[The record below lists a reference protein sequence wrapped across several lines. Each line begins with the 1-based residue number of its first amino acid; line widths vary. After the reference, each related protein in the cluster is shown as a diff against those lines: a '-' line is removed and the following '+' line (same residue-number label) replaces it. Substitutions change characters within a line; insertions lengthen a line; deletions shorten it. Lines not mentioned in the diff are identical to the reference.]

1 MTNRLRLTLCCG
13 DYDITRA
20 LVDGQVRPDGIDL
33 ITLTMPSPERH
44 WRMINYGEFD
54 MCEFSMC
61 QYLVSKANGA
71 PMAAIPVFP
80 HRRFRHSY
88 IFINA
93 NADIRHPQDLE
104 GKRVG
109 LRTLQNTAGLWI
121 RGMLQHYYDVDIRKI
136 QWVRQN
142 REPVA
147 APWAPA
153 LKPQQVPAGDTID
166 EMLVRGD
173 LAAAIYPDILPSFA
187 RGDKA
192 VKQLFDDPMTEE
204 LAYFQATGFF
214 PIMHTVVIRQAIV
227 DEYPWVARSLWKAFQ
242 KAKRICYQ
250 RMEDPRKT
258 ALAMA
263 LHHWQAQKRIMGPDP
278 WIYGIEGNRE
288 NLKAM
293 IGYAHEQGLIPQ
305 AFELAEL
312 FIESAAAQSPKY
324 LVKMD

>member
-44 WRMINYGEFD
+44 WRMINYREFD
-54 MCEFSMC
+54 VCEFSMC
-61 QYLVSKANGA
+61 QYLVSKSTGA
-71 PMAAIPVFP
+71 PLVAIPVFP

-88 IFINA
+88 IFINS
-93 NADIRHPQDLE
+93 NAGIHHPKDLE
-104 GKRVG
+104 GKRMG

-121 RGMLQHYYDVDIRKI
+121 RGMLQHYYQVDIHKI
-136 QWVRQN
+136 HWVRQN

-147 APWAPA
+147 TNWTPSIEPE
-153 LKPQQVPAGDTID
+153 QVPAGDSID

-173 LAAAIYPDILPSFA
+173 LAAAIYPDILPSFS

-192 VKQLFDDPMTEE
+192 VKQLFDNPMAEE
-204 LAYFQATGFF
+204 IKYFQNSGFF

-227 DEYPWVARSLWKAFQ
+227 DEYPWVARSLWKAFE
-242 KAKRICYQ
+242 KAKQICYQ

-258 ALAMA
+258 ALAMT
-263 LHHWQAQKRIMGPDP
+263 LHHWEAQKRLMGPDP
-278 WIYGIEGNRE
+278 WVYGLEDNRA
-288 NLKAM
+288 NLNAM
-293 IGYAHEQGLIPQ
+293 IGYAHEQGLIPKPS
-305 AFELAEL
+305 ELSGL

>member
-20 LVDGQVRPDGIDL
+20 LVDGKVMPDGIDL

-44 WRMINYGEFD
+44 WRMINYREFD
-54 MCEFSMC
+54 VCEFSMC
-61 QYLVSKANGA
+61 QYLVSKSNRA
-71 PMAAIPVFP
+71 PMTAIPVFP

-88 IFINA
+88 IFVNS
-93 NADIRHPQDLE
+93 NTGIRNPKDLE

-121 RGMLQHYYDVDIRKI
+121 RGMLQHYYQADIHKI
-136 QWVRQN
+136 QWITQN

-147 APWAPA
+147 AA
-153 LKPQQVPAGDTID
+153 LASSFEPEQVPPGDSID

-173 LAAAIYPDILPSFA
+173 LAAAIYPDILPSFS

-192 VKQLFDDPMTEE
+192 VKRLFDNPMAEE
-204 LAYFQATGFF
+204 LRYFQDTGFF
-214 PIMHTVVIRQAIV
+214 PIMHTVVIKQSVV
-227 DEYPWVARSLWKAFQ
+227 DNYPWVARSLQKAFQ
-242 KAKRICYQ
+242 KAKEICYQ

-258 ALAMA
+258 ALAMV
-263 LHHWQAQKRIMGPDP
+263 LHHWEEQKRLMGPDP
-278 WIYGIEGNRE
+278 WNYGIEKNRE

-305 AFELAEL
+305 PFELSEL

-324 LVKMD
+324 LVKLD